1 MSSYQQSPQDE
12 GYSEDPLTVG
22 ALSGMSGIPHWV
34 HNMPVAERTE
44 YVMSIIDQLPT
55 SEVCEIVRRLRP
67 RLYIDFFQY
76 LPQEV
81 CLKIIG
87 FLDPVSL
94 INTARA
100 SREWMPLAMDR
111 KLWEQLYVLEG
122 FRVIRSE
129 VDNFE
134 RSLNEDQS
142 MTDKKDV
149 EEHASKRRSQSQKAL
164 PPVRDDDFEMVD
176 ASTAVDTPAS
186 IFGPS
191 RSGRASRKS
200 NADRDENM
208 TDLPPLQSP
217 KSAQHPTRQAG
228 IRKPQ
233 DRSSRRLSV
242 ASHLPKDSS
251 VLSNMS
257 SLVVVDP
264 SDNKKKLNWQ
274 YLYSQRRRLEANWE
288 AEKYTNFQLPHP
300 DHPREAHKECIYT
313 IQHSG
318 KYLVSGSRDRT
329 LRIWDL
335 DTRRLVRDPLYGHAG
350 SVLCLQ
356 FDADPEEDIIVSGSS
371 DATIIL
377 WKFSTGHI
385 IQRIKKAHHESVL
398 NVRFDK
404 RVLVT
409 CSKDK
414 TIKVFN
420 RKPLHPGEMGYADAA
435 MFNGVQPVAT
445 HLNNFGFN
453 PAPTAGLQVKPEYSM
468 IACLVGHS
476 AAVNAVQI
484 HGDEIVS
491 ASGDRSVK
499 VWNWPEQ
506 TCKRTLIGHTKGIA
520 CVQYDGRRIVSG
532 SSDNEVKVFDKES
545 GLEVASLR
553 AHTSLVRTIQ
563 AGFGDLPY
571 SEQEDREVAKATDY
585 EYFRAIDSGAI
596 VRSALE
602 RGKPRNAGSRK
613 PEDITAYGAKL
624 PPGGGGGKFGRIVSG
639 SYDETIIIWRRDKEG
654 IWRAQHTLR
663 QEEAAQA
670 ASGGSHGR
678 SHTRAAQVTGSAIAH
693 HPAPQQAAAVT
704 VNPDVNAPTA
714 PFAPGSASFYR
725 HLIDLTVSQ
734 GPAALQH
741 ALQAHPQ
748 MLTYGYLGEAIDR
761 LPEASRQALNH
772 VLSTAIQDEPPP
784 ATDYAGPQ
792 SVNNP
797 LGSVPQGGAAS
808 AQTSTQTQAHTSTAP
823 SAPNPAPTPTLA
835 WTAGSTQGGAALAP
849 GAMPIANVHAGTQA
863 PAAHVTPTPPR
874 GVPENMARVFKL
886 QFDARRIICCSQTSV
901 IVGWDFANGDEKI
914 IEASRFFAPIE

>member
-1 MSSYQQSPQDE
+1 
-12 GYSEDPLTVG
+12 
-22 ALSGMSGIPHWV
+22 
-34 HNMPVAERTE
+34 
-44 YVMSIIDQLPT
+44 MSIIEELPT

-81 CLKIIG
+81 CLKILG
-87 FLDPVSL
+87 FLDPISL

-100 SREWMPLAMDR
+100 SREWKLLALDR
-111 KLWEQLYVLEG
+111 KLWEQLYILDG

-129 VDNFE
+129 VDKFE
-134 RSLNEDQS
+134 SSLNDGPSRSEKRDGG
-142 MTDKKDV
+142 
-149 EEHASKRRSQSQKAL
+149 EHESKRRPQPQRIL
-164 PPVRDDDFEMVD
+164 PRLGDGDFEMLDV
-176 ASTAVDTPAS
+176 STASDKPS
-186 IFGPS
+186 IFGPP
-191 RSGRASRKS
+191 SGTHSLRRP
-200 NADRDENM
+200 DTDGDENM
-208 TDLPPLQSP
+208 KDVSPYQNAKLIQYPTRPSSIRSPLQDRTNRHLS
-217 KSAQHPTRQAG
+217 SA
-228 IRKPQ
+228 
-233 DRSSRRLSV
+233 SV
-242 ASHLPKDSS
+242 LPKDP
-251 VLSNMS
+251 LLISNMS
-257 SLVVVDP
+257 SLVVLDR
-264 SDNKKKLNWQ
+264 SDNKQKLNWQ

-288 AEKYTNFQLPHP
+288 TEKYTNFQLPHP
-300 DHPREAHKECIYT
+300 NHPKEAHKECIYT

-335 DTRRLVRDPLYGHAG
+335 DTRRLVREPLYGHNG

-356 FDADPEEDIIVSGSS
+356 FDADPDEDLIVSGSS

-377 WKFSTGHI
+377 WKFSTGQI
-385 IQRIKKAHHESVL
+385 IQRIKKAHQESVL

-420 RKPLHPGEMGYADAA
+420 RRPLHPGEAGYPDAGILS
-435 MFNGVQPVAT
+435 GVQPVSIY
-445 HLNNFGFN
+445 LNNYGFN
-453 PAPTAGLQVKPEYSM
+453 PAPTAGLPVKPAYSM
-468 IACLVGHS
+468 IACLIGHS

-571 SEQEDREVAKATDY
+571 SEEEDKEDAKATDY
-585 EYFRAIDSGAI
+585 EYFKAVDSGAVI
-596 VRSALE
+596 RTVLLQ
-602 RGKPRNAGSRK
+602 RGRPRNAGSRK
-613 PEDITAYGAKL
+613 PEDITAYGGKL

-654 IWRAQHTLR
+654 VWRAQHTLR
-663 QEEAAQA
+663 QEEAARA
-670 ASGGSHGR
+670 AAGASPGGSLMR
-678 SHTRAAQVTGSAIAH
+678 IRARQNLLDQISQATGSAVASSVT
-693 HPAPQQAAAVT
+693 PQQASSPSST
-704 VNPDVNAPTA
+704 PDVDAPTL
-714 PFAPGSASFYR
+714 PFAPGSASFFR

-734 GPAALQH
+734 GPAVLRH

-761 LPEASRQALNH
+761 LPEASRQAMNH
-772 VLSTAIQDEPPP
+772 VLSTAIQDEPPLVGGSTG
-784 ATDYAGPQ
+784 TDSVPSTHAGTSQEGQ
-792 SVNNP
+792 SSAQVSAQAHASTSTTSAFP
-797 LGSVPQGGAAS
+797 VGVPQGPTAA
-808 AQTSTQTQAHTSTAP
+808 P
-823 SAPNPAPTPTLA
+823 
-835 WTAGSTQGGAALAP
+835 QG
-849 GAMPIANVHAGTQA
+849 Q
-863 PAAHVTPTPPR
+863 VTPSPLHVAAVPPR
-874 GVPENMARVFKL
+874 QTPENMARVFKL

-901 IVGWDFANGDEKI
+901 IVGWDFANGDEQI

>member
-1 MSSYQQSPQDE
+1 
-12 GYSEDPLTVG
+12 
-22 ALSGMSGIPHWV
+22 
-34 HNMPVAERTE
+34 
-44 YVMSIIDQLPT
+44 MSIIEQLPT

-111 KLWEQLYVLEG
+111 RLWEQLYKLEG

-129 VDNFE
+129 VDKFE
-134 RSLNEDQS
+134 RSLNDNQS
-142 MTDKKDV
+142 PAGRRDG
-149 EEHASKRRSQSQKAL
+149 EHYNSKRRSEPQTGL
-164 PPVRDDDFEMVD
+164 PRLGDDDFEMVD
-176 ASTAVDTPAS
+176 VSTPVDAHQS
-186 IFGPS
+186 IFGPP
-191 RSGRASRKS
+191 RNGQASKKP
-200 NADRDENM
+200 NADGDENM
-208 TDLPPLQSP
+208 TDVPSLQNAKLVQYPARPAVMRSPLQDP
-217 KSAQHPTRQAG
+217 ANH
-228 IRKPQ
+228 
-233 DRSSRRLSV
+233 RLST
-242 ASHLPKDSS
+242 ASILPRDSS
-251 VLSNMS
+251 HISNMS

-300 DHPREAHKECIYT
+300 DHPKEAHKECIYT

-335 DTRRLVRDPLYGHAG
+335 DTRRLVREPLYGHGG

-371 DATIIL
+371 DATIII
-377 WKFSTGHI
+377 WKFSTGQI
-385 IQRIKKAHHESVL
+385 IQRIKKAHQESVL

-420 RKPLHPGEMGYADAA
+420 RQPLHPGDMGYPDNA
-435 MFNGVQPVAT
+435 MFNAVQPVPT
-445 HLNNFGFN
+445 HLNNYGFN

-484 HGDEIVS
+484 YNDEIVS

-571 SEQEDREVAKATDY
+571 SEQEDREVAKATDF
-585 EYFRAIDSGAI
+585 EYFKAIDSGTI
-596 VRSALE
+596 IRSTMD
-602 RGKPRNAGSRK
+602 RGKARNAGSRK
-613 PEDITAYGAKL
+613 PQDITAYGAKL

-654 IWRAQHTLR
+654 IWKAQHTLR
-663 QEEAAQA
+663 QEEAAHA
-670 ASGGSHGR
+670 ASGH
-678 SHTRAAQVTGSAIAH
+678 SHTRSMRARARVIQTLGSAIPH
-693 HPAPQQAAAVT
+693 HGTAPQAANPNG
-704 VNPDVNAPTA
+704 NPDINAPTQ
-714 PFAPGSASFYR
+714 PFAPGSSSFYQ
-725 HLIDLTVSQ
+725 HLIDLTISQ
-734 GPAALQH
+734 GPAALRH
-741 ALQAHPQ
+741 SLQAHPQ
-748 MLTYGYLGEAIDR
+748 LLTFGYLGEAIDR
-761 LPEASRQALNH
+761 LPEASRQAMNH
-772 VLSTAIQDEPPP
+772 VLSTAIQAEPPP
-784 ATDYAGPQ
+784 AANYTPMDSEHSPSGSATQVGESSSQ
-792 SVNNP
+792 SP
-797 LGSVPQGGAAS
+797 LPVQAEAQAQAQVQAQAQTQAQASAATTNQAASLAAAWPTGALQGGA
-808 AQTSTQTQAHTSTAP
+808 T
-823 SAPNPAPTPTLA
+823 PATPA
-835 WTAGSTQGGAALAP
+835 V
-849 GAMPIANVHAGTQA
+849 PIANVHAATQA
-863 PAAHVTPTPPR
+863 PAAPHIAPAPPR

-901 IVGWDFANGDEKI
+901 IVGWDFANGDERI
-914 IEASRFFAPIE
+914 IDASRFFAPVE

>member
-1 MSSYQQSPQDE
+1 M
-12 GYSEDPLTVG
+12 
-22 ALSGMSGIPHWV
+22 
-34 HNMPVAERTE
+34 N
-44 YVMSIIDQLPT
+44 IIEQLPT

-100 SREWMPLAMDR
+100 CREWMPLAMDR
-111 KLWEQLYVLEG
+111 KLWEQLYILEG

-129 VDNFE
+129 VENFE
-134 RSLNEDQS
+134 RSLNEEP
-142 MTDKKDV
+142 TTADKKDV
-149 EEHASKRRSQSQKAL
+149 EEHGSRSQSQPQRAL
-164 PPVRDDDFEMVD
+164 PLVKDDDFEMAD
-176 ASTAVDTPAS
+176 ASIAADTQSS

-191 RSGRASRKS
+191 RSAQTSGKS

-208 TDLPPLQSP
+208 TDLPPLLSP
-217 KSAQHPTRQAG
+217 KSVQYPTRHASIRQA
-228 IRKPQ
+228 Q
-233 DRSSRRLSV
+233 DRANHRLSV
-242 ASHLPKDSS
+242 ASTIPKDSS
-251 VLSNMS
+251 PILNLSSMG
-257 SLVVVDP
+257 VVDP
-264 SDNKKKLNWQ
+264 SDNMKKLNWQ

-288 AEKYTNFQLPHP
+288 AERYTNFQLPHP

-377 WKFSTGHI
+377 WKFSTGQI
-385 IQRIKKAHHESVL
+385 IQRIKKAHQESVL

-420 RKPLHPGEMGYADAA
+420 RKPLHPGDMGYADAA
-435 MFNGVQPVAT
+435 MFNGVQPVAA

-453 PAPTAGLQVKPEYSM
+453 PAPTSVLQVKPEYSM

-585 EYFRAIDSGAI
+585 EYFKAVDSGAI
-596 VRSALE
+596 MRSALE

-663 QEEAAQA
+663 QEEAAHA
-670 ASGGSHGR
+670 ASGISHARDARGVR
-678 SHTRAAQVTGSAIAH
+678 MRTSQVTGPAIAH
-693 HPAPQQAAAVT
+693 HPAPQQAAP
-704 VNPDVNAPTA
+704 VNIVPDVNAPTT
-714 PFAPGSASFYR
+714 PFAPGSAAFYR

-734 GPAALQH
+734 GPAALRH

-748 MLTYGYLGEAIDR
+748 MITYGYLGEVIDR
-761 LPEASRQALNH
+761 LPDPSRQALNH

-784 ATDYAGPQ
+784 ATDYTGPP
-792 SVNNP
+792 SANA
-797 LGSVPQGGAAS
+797 QGGSTAQGGGPS
-808 AQTSTQTQAHTSTAP
+808 AQTSTQTQAHASTSP
-823 SAPNPAPTPTLA
+823 SAPNPAPIQ
-835 WTAGSTQGGAALAP
+835 AGPAPAPAAL
-849 GAMPIANVHAGTQA
+849 PIANVHTGTQA
-863 PAAHVTPTPPR
+863 PAAHVAPNPPR